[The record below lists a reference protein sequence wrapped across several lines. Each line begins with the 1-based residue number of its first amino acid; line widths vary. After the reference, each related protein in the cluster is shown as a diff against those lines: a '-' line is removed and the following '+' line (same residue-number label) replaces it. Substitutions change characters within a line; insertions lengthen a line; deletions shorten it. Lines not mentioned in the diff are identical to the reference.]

1 MVFWNFPPIPCQLSG
16 SIPQKEKLAK
26 SRVTLD
32 LGFYHFNCRIRPH
45 GWFLF
50 DIQHIIIV
58 WGYNLS
64 YHLEIKANSEGYILE
79 PSQSYTGALMMISIM
94 MEGCYYLEIGYV
106 QIFYMWE
113 I

>member
-1 MVFWNFPPIPCQLSG
+1 MVFWNFLPIPCQLSG

-32 LGFYHFNCRIRPH
+32 LGFYHFNCRIRSY
-45 GWFLF
+45 GWFLI

-64 YHLEIKANSEGYILE
+64 HHLEIKANSEGYILE
-79 PSQSYTGALMMISIM
+79 PSQSYTGALMNRVK
-94 MEGCYYLEIGYV
+94 IG
-106 QIFYMWE
+106 I
-113 I
+113 